1 MTRQLSWA
9 AGLTIA
15 MSVAGCAK
23 VESTASTSESAQTS
37 ETDSKAKA
45 LAGLSA
51 EDKALVAAQKICPV
65 AGGELGG
72 MGKPIKVHV
81 KDRDVF
87 VCCEGCIKELESDP
101 EKYLAKI
108 DAAAEKPAEDSV
120 ESTEPAA
127 TDAEAPKPGA

>member
-9 AGLTIA
+9 TGLTIA
-15 MSVAGCAK
+15 MSVVGCAK
-23 VESTASTSESAQTS
+23 VDSTTTSTPESAQTS
-37 ETDSKAKA
+37 ETDSKADA

-65 AGGELGG
+65 AGGELGS

-101 EKYLAKI
+101 DKYLAKI
-108 DAAAEKPAEDSV
+108 DAAAGKPAAAAT

-127 TDAEAPKPGA
+127 EAEAPKPGA